1 MLWAK
6 ARNEAFQNSIV
17 AGDQNSQVE
26 ITDTPFSLIMVS
38 LLLLEFQ
45 GTLAAQALFLD
56 TH

>member
-26 ITDTPFSLIMVS
+26 ITDTPFSLIMMS